1 MLNVTFKQ
9 LRAFVVL
16 ANELNFSKAAQRLH
30 VTAPT
35 LTAAIKSLEE
45 TLQLKLF
52 DRTTRAVTLTDQS
65 VRFLS
70 IARRLIEDLERGIAD
85 LDDQVTLQSG
95 SVAVAGASS
104 FLSYVL
110 SPTIKQLSATHP
122 GIRVKMVEAG
132 TTTVID
138 DVLNGD
144 ADFGI
149 TTLHG
154 KHPKLETTH
163 ILSDRVS
170 VVCPRDHPLALAN
183 KPIAMKELDKHVFIG
198 LTKNNGHRQVIE
210 RDQRLPETCRN
221 PAYEVSVVHLI
232 KPLIK
237 ARIGI
242 ALLPE
247 MASSAISDQ
256 EIVSFPLKTSIW
268 RHMHIVTCRGRS
280 LTPAA
285 EHLKAMILI
294 QLQKLK
300 ENKMI
305 SISKL
310 VR

>member
-16 ANELNFSKAAQRLH
+16 ANELNFSRAAQRLH

-70 IARRLIEDLERGIAD
+70 IARRLIEDLERGITD
-85 LDDQVTLQSG
+85 LGEQVNLQSG
-95 SVAVAGASS
+95 SVAIAGASS

-110 SPTIKQLSATHP
+110 SPTIKQLSTTHP
-122 GIRVKMVEAG
+122 GIRVRLVEAG

-149 TTLHG
+149 TTFHG
-154 KHPKLETTH
+154 KHPKLASTH

-170 VVCPRDHPLALAN
+170 VVCSLDHPLALVDE
-183 KPIAMKELDKHVFIG
+183 PISIKELDKHVFIG
-198 LTKNNGHRQVIE
+198 LTKNNGLRQVIE
-210 RDQRLPETCRN
+210 RDQRLPEICRN

-237 ARIGI
+237 AGIGI

-247 MASSAISDQ
+247 MASSAISDH
-256 EIVSFPLKTSIW
+256 EIVNLPLKASIW

-294 QLQKLK
+294 RLQKLK
-300 ENKMI
+300 GNKMI
-305 SISKL
+305 AISKIL
-310 VR
+310 P